1 MSDNKPQVN
10 RTAATRQSI
19 KQKRAQRERR
29 QGIMIVVGVVII
41 VLVVL
46 GFAIYPQIKAANAP
60 VAAVVQITPDPRPQA
75 SGTAAGNPNAKV
87 RIDVFEDFQCP
98 VCRQFTQTIEP
109 LLMKNEVASGQVYYV
124 FHNFPFIDRATDW
137 SAPQKESHQ
146 AANAAM
152 CAASQGRFWDY
163 HDILFAN
170 WTGENV
176 GDFND
181 NRLVA
186 YAQALKLDMTSF
198 NNCFK
203 ANTFRSQIDADFNE
217 GTSMNVTGT
226 PTVFVNNVEVTPGSV
241 PTYQQIQ
248 QAIAQAAAAAK

>member
-1 MSDNKPQVN
+1 MSDNKPQTN
-10 RTAATRQSI
+10 RTVATRRSI

-29 QGIMIVVGVVII
+29 QSIFFLVAGIVV
-41 VLVVL
+41 VLVIL
-46 GFAIYPQIKAANAP
+46 GFAIYPQIKAATTP
-60 VAAVVQITPDPRPQA
+60 IGTIVQITPDARPQA
-75 SGTAAGNPNAKV
+75 NGTAAGNPNAKV

-98 VCRQFTQTIEP
+98 VCRQFTLTIEP
-109 LLMKNEVASGQVYYV
+109 QLMKNEIASGQVYYV
-124 FHNFPFIDRATDW
+124 FHNFPFIDRGDW
-137 SAPQKESHQ
+137 TSAQKESHQ

-152 CAASQGRFWDY
+152 CASAQGHFWDY

-186 YAQALKLDMTSF
+186 YAQALNLNMGDF
-198 NNCFK
+198 NTCFK
-203 ANTFRSQIDADFNE
+203 ANTFKSQIDADFAE
-217 GTSMNVTGT
+217 GNTMGVTGT
-226 PTVFVNNVEVTPGSV
+226 PTVFVNNKEVTPGSV

-248 QAIAQAAAAAK
+248 QAIQAAAAAK

>member
-1 MSDNKPQVN
+1 MSDNKPQIN
-10 RTAATRQSI
+10 KTIATRKAI
-19 KQKRAQRERR
+19 KKQRAQRERR
-29 QGIMIVVGVVII
+29 QGIFILVAGVII
-41 VLVVL
+41 VLVIL
-46 GFAIYPQIKAANAP
+46 GFAIYPQIKAATTP
-60 VAAVVQITPDPRPQA
+60 IGTIVQITPDARPQA

-98 VCRQFTQTIEP
+98 VCREFTATIEP
-109 LLMKNEVASGQVYYV
+109 QLMKNEVASGQVYYV
-124 FHNFPFIDRATDW
+124 FHNFPFIDRGNWDT
-137 SAPQKESHQ
+137 PKKESHQ

-152 CAASQGRFWDY
+152 CAADQGRFWDY

-186 YAQALKLDMTSF
+186 YAQALKLDMASF
-198 NNCFK
+198 NTCFK
-203 ANTFRSQIDADFNE
+203 ANTHQAQIDADFAE
-217 GTSMNVTGT
+217 GTTMNVTGT
-226 PTVFVNNVEVTPGSV
+226 PTVFVNNKEVTPGSV

-248 QAIAQAAAAAK
+248 QAIAAVK

>member
-1 MSDNKPQVN
+1 MSDNKPQIN
-10 RTAATRQSI
+10 RTVATRKAI

-29 QGIMIVVGVVII
+29 QGTIILVAGIIVVLVI
-41 VLVVL
+41 L
-46 GFAIYPQIKAANAP
+46 GFAIYPQIKAATAP
-60 VAAVVQITPDPRPQA
+60 IGTIVQITPVARPQA
-75 SGTAAGNPNAKV
+75 SGTAAGNPNAKM

-98 VCRQFTQTIEP
+98 VCRQFTATIEP
-109 LLMKNEVASGQVYYV
+109 QLMQNEVASGQVYYV
-124 FHNFPFIDRATDW
+124 FHNFPFIDRGTW
-137 SAPQKESHQ
+137 TSAQKESHQ

-152 CAASQGRFWDY
+152 CASAQGRFWDY

-186 YAQALKLDMTSF
+186 FAQAIKLDMNSF
-198 NNCFK
+198 NTCFK
-203 ANTFRSQIDADFNE
+203 ANTFQTQIDADLAE
-217 GTSMNVTGT
+217 GNSMNVTGT
-226 PTVFVNNVEVTPGSV
+226 PSIFVNNKEVTPGSV

-248 QAIAQAAAAAK
+248 QAVAQAAAAAK